1 MNTRFDRRSFV
12 GGALAST
19 LCWSI
24 GLLCVSIARYRVND
38 SIEEEE
44 RHGEGEAIS
53 SSEDVRSDT
62 RIRWPWDT
70 IRKRVI
76 NASSS
81 FLSLS
86 SPSDD
91 NRGTVPAH
99 DKALCIGEIFGID
112 VGGTLTKL
120 VYFEQ
125 EILNYKRAHG
135 HEGLHRKEHYTV
147 AACASEVLQARHSRR
162 VSWSPSMLFRGKGP
176 EEEVQASLL
185 RVRQESV
192 PDNLDAYGNSNN
204 LNGQSEEVS
213 PVVAGMKRSSSLK
226 NFAQAQS
233 SDHAEVLGNFYSFA
247 SKLDTYETAVKDK
260 YLSYYSRYLNGTF
273 HFIRFETRRM
283 SNAMA
288 LIRYNNIHLNI
299 KEIGATG
306 GGAHKYAPEWV
317 AELGINMAKQDE
329 MDSLVAGMQFMLTDK
344 SGECY
349 TFKPNDWSP
358 RPILRGSENK
368 KSASSTSDQWWTS
381 KKVQRDM
388 TLSYPYLLVSIGT
401 GVSIIR

>member
-1 MNTRFDRRSFV
+1 MNAHLHRFDRLSFV

-24 GLLCVSIARYRVND
+24 GLLCVSVVRNRIINLIED
-38 SIEEEE
+38 IEEEKD
-44 RHGEGEAIS
+44 GEGEEIS

-81 FLSLS
+81 FLSLN

-91 NRGTVPAH
+91 KRGTVHAH

-125 EILNYKRAHG
+125 EIINYKRAHG
-135 HEGLHRKEHYTV
+135 HEGLHRMENYTV
-147 AACASEVLQARHSRR
+147 AACASEVLQARRSRR
-162 VSWSPSMLFRGKGP
+162 VSCSPSMLFRGEGL

-192 PDNLDAYGNSNN
+192 PDNLHAYGNSNN
-204 LNGQSEEVS
+204 LNGQSEEEVS
-213 PVVAGMKRSSSLK
+213 PMVGMKRSSSLK
-226 NFAQAQS
+226 TFVQAQS

-273 HFIRFETRRM
+273 HFIRFETR
-283 SNAMA
+283 
-288 LIRYNNIHLNI
+288 
-299 KEIGATG
+299 
-306 GGAHKYAPEWV
+306 WV
-317 AELGINMAKQDE
+317 QPKA
-329 MDSLVAGMQFMLTDK
+329 VH
-344 SGECY
+344 
-349 TFKPNDWSP
+349 
-358 RPILRGSENK
+358 
-368 KSASSTSDQWWTS
+368 
-381 KKVQRDM
+381 
-388 TLSYPYLLVSIGT
+388 
-401 GVSIIR
+401 

>member
-1 MNTRFDRRSFV
+1 MNAPLQRFDRLSFV

-24 GLLCVSIARYRVND
+24 GLLFVSVARNSAID
-38 SIEEEE
+38 SIEEE
-44 RHGEGEAIS
+44 RHVEGEGIS
-53 SSEDVRSDT
+53 SSEDTGSDA

-81 FLSLS
+81 FLSS
-86 SPSDD
+86 NSQSDD
-91 NRGTVPAH
+91 KRRTVHAH

-147 AACASEVLQARHSRR
+147 AACASEVLQARRSRR
-162 VSWSPSMLFRGKGP
+162 ASCSPSMLFRGEGP
-176 EEEVQASLL
+176 EDEVQASLL

-192 PDNLDAYGNSNN
+192 PDNLHAYGNSNN

-213 PVVAGMKRSSSLK
+213 PVAGMKRSSSLK

-273 HFIRFETRRM
+273 HFIRFETR
-283 SNAMA
+283 
-288 LIRYNNIHLNI
+288 
-299 KEIGATG
+299 
-306 GGAHKYAPEWV
+306 
-317 AELGINMAKQDE
+317 
-329 MDSLVAGMQFMLTDK
+329 
-344 SGECY
+344 
-349 TFKPNDWSP
+349 
-358 RPILRGSENK
+358 
-368 KSASSTSDQWWTS
+368 
-381 KKVQRDM
+381 
-388 TLSYPYLLVSIGT
+388 
-401 GVSIIR
+401 